1 MNKFNIEIVSV
12 PDRNKLVAEIWHKKD
27 LVAEINQEKDHLEI
41 ELYPLQKVTLD
52 FQEFLKVLEAAKG
65 KLKST

>member
-27 LVAEINQEKDHLEI
+27 LIAEINQEKDYLEI

-52 FQEFLKVLEAAKG
+52 FQEFLRVLEAAKI
-65 KLKST
+65 KLRST

>member
-12 PDRNKLVAEIWHKKD
+12 PDRNKLVAEIWNKED
-27 LVAEINQEKDHLEI
+27 LIAEINQEKDSLEI
-41 ELYPLQKVTLD
+41 ALYPLQKVTFD
-52 FQEFLKVLEAAKG
+52 FQEFLKALETAKV